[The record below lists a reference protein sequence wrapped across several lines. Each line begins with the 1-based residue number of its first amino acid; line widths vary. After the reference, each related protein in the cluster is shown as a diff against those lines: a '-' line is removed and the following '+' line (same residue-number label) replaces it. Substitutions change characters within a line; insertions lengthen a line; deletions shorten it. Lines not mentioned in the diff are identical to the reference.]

1 MSSSRCQLPL
11 NTPMKLFAALVSLI
25 CSTIVFGG
33 VEGVYEVDADALRE
47 SIKKTPD
54 YVASP
59 ASQQEMMVGV
69 AEEMKLQLTLR
80 ADKTFEAVADMMG
93 QHNVAEGT
101 YVLEETELVL
111 TTTKDNGAEKA
122 EPEIARFKVD
132 GENFRIE
139 EPEMPF
145 SFLLRKTDG

>member
-1 MSSSRCQLPL
+1 
-11 NTPMKLFAALVSLI
+11 MKTLAVLVSLI
-25 CSTIVFGG
+25 CSTFAFGG
-33 VEGVYEVDADALRE
+33 VEGVYEIDAEALRE
-47 SIKKTPD
+47 AIKKTPD
-54 YVASP
+54 YLASP

-101 YVLEETELVL
+101 YELEETELVL
-111 TTTKDNGAEKA
+111 TTIIDNGTEKA
-122 EPEIARFKVD
+122 EPETARFKVD

-139 EPEMPF
+139 EPGMPF
-145 SFLLRKTDG
+145 FFLLRKIEG